1 MSIWVSS
8 SYLPYLFRE
17 KYNYLH
23 DLIWLYSH
31 HSYKCICIPW
41 FFLVNFERNTNI
53 PRRKNKQRKK
63 NTWLDYS
70 NNFCY
75 CSSLLFFRMSIHL
88 FCIVSYLCDIYAT
101 MSLWKKIRLCGSLQ
115 KKKHRRFFLYED
127 DDDDRVCVHF
137 PTWNFY
143 HFLRTYLLYQD
154 IPHFVFTVWLWLN
167 LCFQFGR
174 YKSTPKK

>member
-1 MSIWVSS
+1 MKGTLTFHDEKIS
-8 SYLPYLFRE
+8 RE
-17 KYNYLH
+17 KKHL
-23 DLIWLYSH
+23 
-31 HSYKCICIPW
+31 
-41 FFLVNFERNTNI
+41 
-53 PRRKNKQRKK
+53 
-63 NTWLDYS
+63 TWLLQQ
-70 NNFCY
+70 
-75 CSSLLFFRMSIHL
+75 LLLLLVFTFFRMSIHL

>member
-1 MSIWVSS
+1 MSIE
-8 SYLPYLFRE
+8 YHHPYLFRE

-53 PRRKNKQRKK
+53 PRRKKAEKK
-63 NTWLDYS
+63 TLDLTTPTTFAIARLY
-70 NNFCY
+70 
-75 CSSLLFFRMSIHL
+75 FFRMSIHL
-88 FCIVSYLCDIYAT
+88 FFIVSYLCDIYAT

-115 KKKHRRFFLYED
+115 KKTSEIFLYED

-143 HFLRTYLLYQD
+143 HFLRTLLIISRYST
-154 IPHFVFTVWLWLN
+154 F
-167 LCFQFGR
+167 CFHCV
-174 YKSTPKK
+174 TLT